1 MSRLGDDSYKRP
13 KKTLTDKLSAEEIKE
28 KLEDY
33 IEVEDISK
41 VPLNTHIRYFTEKE
55 DKDKK
60 KKIKVFRLGG
70 FLVNKNNYDKYVIL
84 SNVPDTGVINANK
97 KTWSVNTKTSIFY
110 RKQNLDE
117 IKEQYQDELDELYD
131 EVDNLKKQIKKLK
144 AENTKLKN
152 KKSN

>member
-13 KKTLTDKLSAEEIKE
+13 KKTLTDKLTSEDIKS

-41 VPLNTHIRYFTEKE
+41 VHLNTHIRYFTEKE
-55 DKDKK
+55 DKIKK

-70 FLVNKNNYDKYVIL
+70 FLVNKNNYDKYIIL
-84 SNVPDTGVINANK
+84 SNTPETGVINNNK
-97 KTWSVNTKTSIFY
+97 KTWSVNTQTSIFY
-110 RKQNLDE
+110 RKQNFDE
-117 IKEQYQDELDELYD
+117 IKEQYKDEIDELYD
-131 EVDNLKKQIKKLK
+131 EIDNLKKQIKKLK

-152 KKSN
+152 KK

>member
-13 KKTLTDKLSAEEIKE
+13 KKTLTDKLTAEEIKE

-41 VPLNTHIRYFTEKE
+41 VPLNTHIRYFKE
-55 DKDKK
+55 EINDKGKK
-60 KKIKVFRLGG
+60 TKVFRMGG

-84 SNVPDTGVINANK
+84 SNVPDTGVINNNK

-110 RKQNLDE
+110 RKQTLEE
-117 IKEQYQDELDELYD
+117 IKEEMHEEIDELNDEI
-131 EVDNLKKQIKKLK
+131 ETLKKELKKVKSENSKLK
-144 AENTKLKN
+144 
-152 KKSN
+152 KKAN